1 MEHDRYCNDHA
12 LNQTVSRVLL
22 IGLVL
27 ALSLMGIGSVLGFLN
42 AGALAP
48 QTVSF
53 ADLPAGLVQGAPMAF
68 MSLGLIV
75 LLATPAARVLVL
87 LLGYVR
93 RQQWLFAAIALM
105 VLSVLVISVVIGLSK

>member
-1 MEHDRYCNDHA
+1 
-12 LNQTVSRVLL
+12 
-22 IGLVL
+22 
-27 ALSLMGIGSVLGFLN
+27 
-42 AGALAP
+42 
-48 QTVSF
+48 
-53 ADLPAGLVQGAPMAF
+53 MAF

-105 VLSVLVISVVIGLSK
+105 VLSVLVISVVIGLVIIGGLLSAGCYSAATGLGWGMA